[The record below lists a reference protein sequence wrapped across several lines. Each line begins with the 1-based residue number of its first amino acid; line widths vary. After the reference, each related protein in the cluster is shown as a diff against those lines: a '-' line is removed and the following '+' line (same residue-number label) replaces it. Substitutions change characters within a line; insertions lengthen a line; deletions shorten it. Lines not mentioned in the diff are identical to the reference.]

1 MVSGVVVGVAD
12 RSKGGGR
19 HAYAPADKAGE
30 ARAAGVP
37 GVRADA
43 AGGDWNSNALSVSEA
58 RRGAVACDHAWLGH
72 VRC

>member
-43 AGGDWNSNALSVSEA
+43 AAGDWNRTPLGGGALRAGASCSEPLE
-58 RRGAVACDHAWLGH
+58 R
-72 VRC
+72 